1 MEVLIIG
8 AEVGSPVV
16 LRLVTTTPVVWGIW
30 VLRLGRIW
38 AVPEDAEVVTT
49 GTLAD
54 TDEVETGSKKMPPS
68 DGEVE
73 VSGAWSLVA
82 ETTWLVMGIGSSGYG
97 TNTSP
102 LCVSCTTVVTTTTP
116 AVVLSPASTVGSG
129 AIVEVASGAMTTLLS
144 LGKVGSIQSCGLG
157 KALAVAICNTVSHT
171 NAFMVVV
178 SGGYFR
184 RANATLEQ
192 RGSNRPNRPGS
203 SWKQSQKCKRLRDW
217 G

>member
-1 MEVLIIG
+1 
-8 AEVGSPVV
+8 
-16 LRLVTTTPVVWGIW
+16 
-30 VLRLGRIW
+30 
-38 AVPEDAEVVTT
+38 
-49 GTLAD
+49 
-54 TDEVETGSKKMPPS
+54 
-68 DGEVE
+68 
-73 VSGAWSLVA
+73 
-82 ETTWLVMGIGSSGYG
+82 MGIGSSGYG
-97 TNTSP
+97 TNTTP
-102 LCVSCTTVVTTTTP
+102 LRVSSTRVVDTTTP
-116 AVVLSPASTVGSG
+116 AVALSSAATVSSG
-129 AIVEVASGAMTTLLS
+129 AAVEVAARAMSTLLS
-144 LGKVGSIQSCGLG
+144 LDKVGSIQSCGLG